1 MQLNTGYHLP
11 AFDLMRFFACFSVVV
26 YHFSYSC
33 QDQGRTEMFSS
44 FLAPVSKYG
53 FLGVDIFF
61 VISGYFILLTAH
73 GRDWC
78 SFAAARFSRLY
89 PGLATCG
96 LFTFLISMVWIE
108 FCWRPLHFRNLLT
121 HLSGLSFI
129 PGLSGHFVFLD
140 SAYWTLLIEI
150 KYYILVFLCLVFRI
164 PFFTLLVGMF
174 FSSLTGNLFPHFK
187 YADYLTFYGFGG
199 HSIVGGSI
207 YLLRQD
213 RAHRHL
219 WLLFVGATGLAL
231 LHYLNHNDSPLHY
244 NIVCALVFIFCLAIL
259 LPAGLG
265 FWNYRWPFTAFLGGI
280 TYPLYLIHHQ
290 AGCVLAQRLGLKDS
304 LAGVF
309 FLTFFFAFFAA
320 AIYLIVEKP
329 SIPWLRNHILLL
341 LNRFAPRSKGS
352 FYAGR

>member
-1 MQLNTGYHLP
+1 MLLNTGYHLP
-11 AFDLMRFFACFSVVV
+11 VFDLMRFFACFAVVV

-44 FLAPVSKYG
+44 FLGPVAKYG

-73 GRDWC
+73 GRDWL

-89 PGLATCG
+89 PGLVACG
-96 LFTFLISMVWIE
+96 LFTFLISMVWIN
-108 FCWRPLHFRNLLT
+108 FCWRPLHFRDLLT
-121 HLSGLSFI
+121 HLSGLSFF

-140 SAYWTLLIEI
+140 TAYWTLLIEI

-164 PFFTLLVGMF
+164 PFFILLIGMF
-174 FSSLTGNLFPHFK
+174 FCSFAGNVFPHFK
-187 YADYLTFYGFGG
+187 YANYLTFYGFGG
-199 HSIVGGSI
+199 HFVVGGSI

-213 RAHRHL
+213 RASRYL
-219 WLLFVGATGLAL
+219 WLLFLGATGLAL
-231 LHYLNHNDSPLHY
+231 LHYFNHSGSTLYY
-244 NIVCALVFIFCLAIL
+244 NFVCALVFIFCLAFL
-259 LPAGLG
+259 LPAGIG

-309 FLTFFFAFFAA
+309 FLTLFFAFFAA

-329 SIPWLRNHILLL
+329 SMPWLRNHILLL
-341 LNRFAPRSKGS
+341 LNRIAPRSKGL
-352 FYAGR
+352 FYTGR